1 MGPSNGGEEVAAKR
15 LFLFS
20 VIVTVSI
27 AAYAISRPIW
37 WLVRVVPDDTFYYLK
52 IASIMARER
61 LSSFDGINPTNG
73 YHPGW
78 MFLVVILAKLFD
90 DKVTLLRAVLATAL
104 LLHLGTGYCLS
115 RTLRRWMSPEWSWIG
130 GACWIL
136 NPLPVFLAI
145 EGMEASL
152 YVFALSIALWL
163 YAAHVEGGLEARSI
177 SRRTLVSMGLVF
189 GACILARTDQ
199 IVLCAVVSVAI
210 MWRLPARERLRFI
223 AVTGGI
229 TVLCLVPW
237 VAYSRLATGT
247 WFQHSGAMKF
257 MWARKEHVG
266 GIEGALEY
274 LTREWL
280 TYPLV
285 DYKIL
290 DRLGHRWPA
299 VRVISTVLITLG
311 LLAALRRGLDRSDT
325 RGLAR
330 ASLVLVAGTLLTGA
344 IYGLFFTDRQDW
356 YRGQPALILYVV
368 LYGAIVRGVLERP
381 DRWRIPPIAVGGA
394 SVAVFAATLV
404 GLVLTAKTYPW
415 QRDVYES
422 QPMFE
427 QLVPRGQAIGCFN
440 AGIPAYFSDR
450 TVINLDGL
458 TNNAVFPYY
467 QRDEFDQYLRDAR
480 IGYIADED
488 LSMKRAMLFV
498 DKPVPMEE
506 LATASMTWMTA
517 KRRLWHLAPR

>member
-1 MGPSNGGEEVAAKR
+1 M
-15 LFLFS
+15 S
-20 VIVTVSI
+20 VIVSVLVGS
-27 AAYAISRPIW
+27 YAITRPIT

-52 IASIMARER
+52 IASTLAREN

-78 MFLVVILAKLFD
+78 MFLVFVLAKLFG
-90 DKVTLLRAVLATAL
+90 DKVALLRACLATAL
-104 LLHLGTGYCLS
+104 VLHVATGYCLA
-115 RTLRRWMSPEWSWIG
+115 RALRRWMSPAWSWIG

-152 YVFALSIALWL
+152 YVFGLSLALWL
-163 YAAHVEGGLEARSI
+163 YGARIERGLQMRSLPVR
-177 SRRTLVSMGLVF
+177 SLVYLGLVF

-199 IVLCAVVSVAI
+199 VVLCSVVSLAL
-210 MWRLPARERLRFI
+210 MWNLPMRQRLRFL
-223 AVTGGI
+223 AVTGGVATLTI
-229 TVLCLVPW
+229 VPW
-237 VAYSRLATGT
+237 IAYSRWATGT

-266 GIEGALEY
+266 GIEGAWEY
-274 LTREWL
+274 LTGEWL
-280 TYPLV
+280 TFPLV

-290 DRLGHRWPA
+290 DRLGHRWPS
-299 VRVISTVLITLG
+299 VRSIPTVLMTLG
-311 LLAALRRGLDRSDT
+311 LVAALKRGLQRPDT
-325 RGLAR
+325 RSLAR
-330 ASLVLVAGTLLTGA
+330 ASLVLVAGTVVTGV

-368 LYGAIVRGVLERP
+368 LYGAIVRGVLETRSRP
-381 DRWRIPPIAVGGA
+381 RASPIAVGGA
-394 SVAVFAATLV
+394 SVGVFATTLV
-404 GLVLTAKTYPW
+404 ALVLTAKTYPW

-422 QPMFE
+422 QPKFE
-427 QLVPRGQAIGCFN
+427 RLVPQGQAIGCFN

-467 QRDEFDQYLRDAR
+467 QRDEFDQYLRDAG

-498 DKPVPMEE
+498 DRPVPMEI
-506 LATASMTWMTA
+506 LASASMTWMET
-517 KRRLWHLAPR
+517 KRRLWHVALH

>member
-1 MGPSNGGEEVAAKR
+1 MVRRGEDEVAAKR
-15 LFLFS
+15 LFWFS
-20 VIVTVSI
+20 VLVTASI
-27 AAYAISRPIW
+27 ASYAISRPIT
-37 WLVRVVPDDTFYYLK
+37 WLLRVVPDDTFYYLK
-52 IASIMARER
+52 IASVMARER

-78 MFLVVILAKLFD
+78 MFIVVILAKLFD
-90 DKVTLLRAVLATAL
+90 DKVALLRASLATAL
-104 LLHLGTGYCLS
+104 LLHLATGYCLS

-152 YVFALSIALWL
+152 YVFALSAGLWL
-163 YAAHVEGGLEARSI
+163 YAARVEGNLEARSFPQR
-177 SRRTLVSMGLVF
+177 SLVYLGLVF

-199 IVLCAVVSVAI
+199 IVLCAVVSVALV
-210 MWRLPARERLRFI
+210 WRLSTRERLRFI
-223 AVTGGI
+223 ATTGGI
-229 TVLCLVPW
+229 TVLSVVPW
-237 VAYSRLATGT
+237 VLYSRVATGT

-257 MWARKEHVG
+257 MWARKEHIG
-266 GIEGALEY
+266 GIDGAWEY
-274 LTREWL
+274 LTGEWL

-299 VRVISTVLITLG
+299 VRMISTVLITVG
-311 LLAALRRGLDRSDT
+311 LLAALKRGLERPDSR
-325 RGLAR
+325 RLAR
-330 ASLVLVAGTLLTGA
+330 ASLVLVAGTLLTGV

-381 DRWRIPPIAVGGA
+381 DRWRVPPIAVGGA
-394 SVAVFAATLV
+394 SIAIFAATLV
-404 GLVLTAKTYPW
+404 ALVVTAKTYPW

-422 QPMFE
+422 QPRFE
-427 QLVPRGQAIGCFN
+427 QLVPQGQAIGCFN

-467 QRDEFDQYLRDAR
+467 QRDEFDRYLRDAG

-498 DKPVPMEE
+498 DKPVSMEV

-517 KRRLWHLAPR
+517 KRRLWRLAPR

>member
-1 MGPSNGGEEVAAKR
+1 MGRASEGDEGAARR
-15 LFLFS
+15 LFWFS

-27 AAYAISRPIW
+27 AAYAISRPIT

-52 IASIMARER
+52 IASIIAREK

-78 MFLVVILAKLFD
+78 MFLVVILAKVFD
-90 DKVTLLRAVLATAL
+90 DKVTLLRATLATAL
-104 LLHLGTGYCLS
+104 MLHVATGYCLS
-115 RTLRRWMSPEWSWIG
+115 RALRRWMSPAWSWIG

-152 YVFALSIALWL
+152 YVFALSTGLWFYGSEL
-163 YAAHVEGGLEARSI
+163 EHRLEARSI
-177 SRRTLVSMGLVF
+177 PHSTLALLGLAF

-199 IVLCAVVSVAI
+199 IVLCAVVSVALL
-210 MWRLPARERLRFI
+210 WNLPPREKLRFI
-223 AVTGGI
+223 AVTGGVTI
-229 TVLCLVPW
+229 LSVLPW
-237 VAYSRLATGT
+237 FAYSRWATGAF
-247 WFQHSGAMKF
+247 FQHSGAMKF

-266 GIEGALEY
+266 GIEGAWEY
-274 LTREWL
+274 VTGEWL

-290 DRLGHRWPA
+290 DRLGHRWPLA
-299 VRVISTVLITLG
+299 RIIPTVIITLG
-311 LLAALRRGLDRSDT
+311 LLAALKRGLDRPDT
-325 RGLAR
+325 RRLAW
-330 ASLVLVAGTLLTGA
+330 ASIVLVAGTLLTGV

-368 LYGAIVRGVLERP
+368 LYGALVRGVLETPEAR
-381 DRWRIPPIAVGGA
+381 RVSPIAVGGA

-404 GLVLTAKTYPW
+404 ALVLTAKTYPW
-415 QRDVYES
+415 QQDVYES

-427 QLVPRGQAIGCFN
+427 QLVPHGQAIGCFN

-467 QRDEFDQYLRDAR
+467 QRDEFDQYLRDAG

-498 DKPVPMEE
+498 DKPMPMQV
-506 LATASMTWMTA
+506 LATTSMTWMTA